1 VQSIA
6 AQWNLPF
13 FTKTHNIANIAAQ
26 RKQSLEEAARQ
37 VRYAFLWRVSTE
49 SNANKIAVGHN
60 ADDQVETILMHFLR
74 GTGLSGLRGMLPVT
88 PITGLRLH
96 RTDVPIVEKSAPQ
109 IIRPLLEISRNEIE
123 LYCEQHNLLPKFDY
137 TNKDT
142 ALFRNRLR
150 HDLIPELE
158 SYNPNIRQVLPR
170 TAKVVAAEVDFLN
183 EQVEQVWSTLV
194 KDIVHQA
201 DSVTRIDFDLPKW
214 LELPLALKRA
224 TLRRGV
230 QTLRRSLRDISF
242 EHIESARQVAEA
254 QQTGTQ
260 ATLPQDLIL
269 TVSYNR
275 LVIADTTTAN
285 IYPED
290 VPRMESAEPLPVK
303 VPGTTPLPHTQW
315 QLNVD
320 LLAGNT
326 ISIAQARQVKSW
338 EAYLDADIVGQNPLL
353 RSRQPGDMFCPLGL
367 GGQHKKVN
375 EFMIDQKIP
384 ADQRN
389 SVPLLVAKDQI
400 LWVCGYRPDE
410 RAGLKAN
417 TQKILHLEFEQI

>member
-1 VQSIA
+1 
-6 AQWNLPF
+6 
-13 FTKTHNIANIAAQ
+13 
-26 RKQSLEEAARQ
+26 
-37 VRYAFLWRVSTE
+37 
-49 SNANKIAVGHN
+49 
-60 ADDQVETILMHFLR
+60 
-74 GTGLSGLRGMLPVT
+74 
-88 PITGLRLH
+88 
-96 RTDVPIVEKSAPQ
+96 
-109 IIRPLLEISRNEIE
+109 
-123 LYCEQHNLLPKFDY
+123 
-137 TNKDT
+137 
-142 ALFRNRLR
+142 
-150 HDLIPELE
+150 
-158 SYNPNIRQVLPR
+158 
-170 TAKVVAAEVDFLN
+170 
-183 EQVEQVWSTLV
+183 
-194 KDIVHQA
+194 
-201 DSVTRIDFDLPKW
+201 
-214 LELPLALKRA
+214 
-224 TLRRGV
+224 
-230 QTLRRSLRDISF
+230 
-242 EHIESARQVAEA
+242 
-254 QQTGTQ
+254 
-260 ATLPQDLIL
+260 LIL

-367 GGQHKKVN
+367 GSQHKKVN